1 MEGGELGE
9 IDVDGLSLG
18 LDDGRANEL
27 GDSDVIE
34 LGIGFLE
41 G

>member
-1 MEGGELGE
+1 MEGRELGE
-9 IDVDGLSLG
+9 IDVDGLSPC
-18 LDDGRANEL
+18 LDDGRADEL

-34 LGIGFLE
+34 LGIGLLE